1 MMTEAHHFTLVA
13 GGAVRMMLDGDAE
26 GVARWQSAITHHRN
40 PLPVFCICFSH
51 PLLVDIIF
59 IPRILHL
66 ENLPPLCCM
75 NQTVFCICDLFD
87 LCFFH
92 QQHMAARVAA
102 DGKIRP

>member
-1 MMTEAHHFTLVA
+1 MEQTPLLPGDHLLQKLVRLMMTEAHHFTLVA
-13 GGAVRMMLDGDAE
+13 GGAVRMMLEGDAE

-75 NQTVFCICDLFD
+75 NQTGVLY
-87 LCFFH
+87 
-92 QQHMAARVAA
+92 M
-102 DGKIRP
+102 RPF